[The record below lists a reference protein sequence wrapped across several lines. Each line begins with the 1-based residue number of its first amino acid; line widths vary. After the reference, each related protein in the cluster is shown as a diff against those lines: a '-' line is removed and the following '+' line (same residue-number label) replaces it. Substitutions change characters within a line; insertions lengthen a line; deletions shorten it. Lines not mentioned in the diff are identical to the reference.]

1 MSSLKVIFSVHF
13 FLLESLKKNVLQYHL
28 HYSITFCISTCIMN
42 KVTWRYKHHSNSVL
56 MNVSVIYLTY
66 NISVICWN
74 SREAKTCWKCI
85 HLFKLDETFV
95 DCYTKQW
102 LPQFPRYFTFHLLWL
117 IWQYLSFQSVL
128 INQFVSLTLCLHFAF
143 TGLNFQELWRKHE

>member
-13 FLLESLKKNVLQYHL
+13 FLLESLKKNVLQYHV

-74 SREAKTCWKCI
+74 SREAKTCWNCI
-85 HLFKLDETFV
+85 HLFKLDKTFI
-95 DCYTKQW
+95 DCYAKQW
-102 LPQFPRYFTFHLLWL
+102 LPQFRRYFTSHLLWL

-143 TGLNFQELWRKHE
+143 TGLNFRELWRKHE

>member
-56 MNVSVIYLTY
+56 RNVSVIYLTY

-85 HLFKLDETFV
+85 HLFKLDETFI
-95 DCYTKQW
+95 DCYAKQR
-102 LPQFPRYFTFHLLWL
+102 LTQFPRYFISHLLWL